1 MASGIDIGARHI
13 LPLYAMAAIF
23 AGAGAAA
30 LSARSHRWAWIA
42 GILLAAHI
50 ASSLLT
56 YPNEMAYANEAWGGA
71 KNSHNLLS
79 DASVDW
85 AQQLFQV
92 KAWQDRHPNDECWFA
107 YFARPVIDPAVYGIH
122 CHALPT
128 IDTFWLGG
136 WEMTPPVIHG
146 TVIISAGDLSGC
158 EWPSGLLN
166 PYRDFQKMKPDE
178 VIDDSVFVYRG
189 TLHTEKAAAFDRT
202 LAVNRLLSQHQANAA
217 LSLAEEAV
225 AIAPGDLFA
234 ETALGDAEAA
244 SGNKDAARAAWQR
257 ALAVARQLEPD
268 AQVSYIPDLET
279 KIQRL

>member
-1 MASGIDIGARHI
+1 
-13 LPLYAMAAIF
+13 
-23 AGAGAAA
+23 
-30 LSARSHRWAWIA
+30 
-42 GILLAAHI
+42 
-50 ASSLLT
+50 
-56 YPNEMAYANEAWGGA
+56 
-71 KNSHNLLS
+71 
-79 DASVDW
+79 
-85 AQQLFQV
+85 
-92 KAWQDRHPNDECWFA
+92 
-107 YFARPVIDPAVYGIH
+107 
-122 CHALPT
+122 
-128 IDTFWLGG
+128 
-136 WEMTPPVIHG
+136 MTPPVIHG

-217 LSLAEEAV
+217 LSLAQEAV

-244 SGNKDAARAAWQR
+244 SGNKDAARAAWQQ
-257 ALAVARQLEPD
+257 AITAARQLEPD
-268 AQVSYIPDLET
+268 AQASYIPDLEA